1 MIGFKVDYQSLGILP
16 IQVSMLDV
24 KLSNFGYN
32 KLADIGN
39 QTMQTFLTC
48 IIKKEFVRAN
58 NCC

>member
-1 MIGFKVDYQSLGILP
+1 MIGFKVNYQSLGILP
-16 IQVSMLDV
+16 IQVSMHDV

-48 IIKKEFVRAN
+48 ILKRVRPG
-58 NCC
+58 